1 MLPPPP
7 PRKSLIARSPL
18 TTNDVHILKEMPP
31 PPALP
36 RKSITKSPPTDKVH
50 ILKEMSPTPPRKS
63 ITNPPFPNP
72 TESPTTSDGEDT
84 IINDDQREKTV
95 QEITDELC
103 EFCKQTAN
111 VFKNYVFYSP
121 T

>member
-1 MLPPPP
+1 M
-7 PRKSLIARSPL
+7 
-18 TTNDVHILKEMPP
+18 HILKEIPP

-36 RKSITKSPPTDKVH
+36 RKSITKSPPTDEVH
-50 ILKEMSPTPPRKS
+50 ILKEMSPTPPRIS
-63 ITNPPFPNP
+63 ITKSPPPPLPPNP
-72 TESPTTSDGEDT
+72 TKSPTTSDGKDT

-111 VFKNYVFYSP
+111 VFKNYLFYSP